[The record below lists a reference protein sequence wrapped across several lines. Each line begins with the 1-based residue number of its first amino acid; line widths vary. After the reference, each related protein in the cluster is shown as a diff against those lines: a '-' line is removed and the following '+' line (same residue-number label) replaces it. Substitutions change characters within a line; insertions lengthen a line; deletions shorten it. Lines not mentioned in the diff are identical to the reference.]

1 LKENEMEAAVN
12 ALPPETPS
20 EAPAPERVPPPLP
33 VAPAAPLG
41 TTEVPR
47 PKVPGLAL
55 FLSFLMPGVGQL
67 YNGQVAKGFVFF
79 FAFVGC
85 IVMTAE
91 SGPQIALMIPF
102 VFFYNL
108 IDAWQSAT
116 RINQQALGGEVV
128 SPALDEH
135 SPAWGIALVAMGL
148 LFLFR
153 NLGWISMAW
162 VTRWWP
168 LALVGAGAVFVYR
181 SLQRGSHVGD

>member
-1 LKENEMEAAVN
+1 MDAAVN
-12 ALPPETPS
+12 ALPEETPS
-20 EAPAPERVPPPLP
+20 QAPAPDRTPPPLP
-33 VAPAAPLG
+33 PVTQQVPVAASDVA
-41 TTEVPR
+41 R

-55 FLSFLMPGVGQL
+55 VLSFLMPGVGQL

-85 IVMTAE
+85 IWLTVET
-91 SGPQIALMIPF
+91 GPQIALMIPF

-116 RINQQALGGEVV
+116 RINQRALGGEIVNT
-128 SPALDEH
+128 AEDEH

-148 LFLFR
+148 VFLLR

-168 LALVGAGAVFVYR
+168 LVLVGAGAVFVYR
-181 SLQRGSHVGD
+181 SMQRGSHVGN